1 MQRQK
6 ASEDLPSRVLSKSSI
21 IVVNKTGIWVE
32 DDVFQDGAE
41 LDGVENIWLLLT

>member
-1 MQRQK
+1 MQRQEG
-6 ASEDLPSRVLSKSSI
+6 SEGSPSGVLGKSSI

-41 LDGVENIWLLLT
+41 LDGVENIWLLLA